1 MRSLSVNL
9 AMATVMLVGSSAPVW
24 AATPSQILGVWK
36 CSTIQDM
43 GGADLEIASSENYLP
58 GGKSLTVGRMAIKVK
73 GRPYAGY
80 EFQGASSYQI
90 EGDKLTS
97 VVERLDIKNILNP
110 DFEKTAK
117 LGEQLE
123 ARIGQPATSSIV
135 TLDKK
140 SFVLEEPESQTV
152 TACSRK

>member
-1 MRSLSVNL
+1 MKFVGLNLSMAIALLGFSLP
-9 AMATVMLVGSSAPVW
+9 VG

-36 CSTIQDM
+36 CSTIQDLN
-43 GGADLEIASSENYLP
+43 GAALEIASSENYLP
-58 GGKSLTVGRMAIKVK
+58 GGKSLTVGRMVIKVK

-80 EFQGASSYQI
+80 EFQGVSNYKI
-90 EGDKLTS
+90 ENNKLTS

-140 SFVLEEPESQTV
+140 SFVLEEAQSQTL